1 MMGFIFDLDGVIVDT
16 ARFHYKAWR
25 ALAEQWGYSLSHKD
39 NEQLKGVSRMNSIRK
54 ISEWAKIDL
63 PQDELERMADIKNE
77 YYLNLCDSLGIQDVL
92 PGVLLTIQQC
102 VDRGIKIGVGSASKN
117 AKIVLNKLGI
127 YHLFDTIVDGTMVR
141 HSKPNPE
148 VFIQAANNLN
158 LPTSSCIVFED
169 AQAGIEAAKSA
180 GMFAV
185 GVGFDLLRNCDRQ
198 INTFK
203 NFDLNDF
210 IREVQ
215 MVKK

>member
-25 ALAEQWGYSLSHKD
+25 DLAAEWGYSLTYKD

-127 YHLFDTIVDGTMVR
+127 YHLFDTVVDGTMVR

-158 LPTSSCIVFED
+158 LPTSSCVVFED
-169 AQAGIEAAKSA
+169 SQAGIDAAKSA
-180 GMFAV
+180 DMFAV

-210 IREVQ
+210 INEVQ

>member
-25 ALAEQWGYSLSHKD
+25 ALAEEWGYALSHKD

-54 ISEWAKIDL
+54 ISEWAKVDL

-127 YHLFDTIVDGTMVR
+127 YHLFDTVVDGTMVR

-158 LPTSSCIVFED
+158 LPTSSCVVFED
-169 AQAGIEAAKSA
+169 SQAGIDAAKSA
-180 GMFAV
+180 DMFAV
-185 GVGFDLLRNCDRQ
+185 GVGFDLLRNCVRQ

-210 IREVQ
+210 INEVQ

>member
-1 MMGFIFDLDGVIVDT
+1 
-16 ARFHYKAWR
+16 
-25 ALAEQWGYSLSHKD
+25 
-39 NEQLKGVSRMNSIRK
+39 
-54 ISEWAKIDL
+54 
-63 PQDELERMADIKNE
+63 
-77 YYLNLCDSLGIQDVL
+77 
-92 PGVLLTIQQC
+92 
-102 VDRGIKIGVGSASKN
+102 
-117 AKIVLNKLGI
+117 
-127 YHLFDTIVDGTMVR
+127 MVR

-169 AQAGIEAAKSA
+169 AQAGIVAAKSA

-210 IREVQ
+210 IKEVQ

>member
-39 NEQLKGVSRMNSIRK
+39 NEQLKGVSRMNSILK
-54 ISEWAKIDL
+54 ISEWAKVDL
-63 PQDELERMADIKNE
+63 QKDELEKMADVKNE

-102 VDRGIKIGVGSASKN
+102 VERGIKIGVGSASKN

-127 YHLFDTIVDGTMVR
+127 HHLFDVVVDGTMVK

-148 VFIQAANNLN
+148 VFIQAANKLN
-158 LPTSSCIVFED
+158 IPTHSCVVFED
-169 AQAGIEAAKSA
+169 AQAGVEAGKRA
-180 GMFAV
+180 GMFTV
-185 GVGFDLLRNCDRQ
+185 GVGFDLLRACDKQ
-198 INTFK
+198 INSFK
-203 NFDLNDF
+203 NFNLDDF
-210 IREVQ
+210 IKEVQ
-215 MVKK
+215 MIKK